1 MPSPSLD
8 IDQTI
13 SAIIRRRPVLEPVLK
28 SFAPLLKARDEAA
41 SGLVPVLGASSVRL
55 PKFDRQ
61 KARAGIPLL
70 ADFPGRGLGEAIRM
84 AAEKLLPLFAE
95 QAALLPHLA
104 ALEKFFLAAAED
116 DREALLEAMLVG
128 SAESQAK
135 IAEKNGLPPAV
146 LNYVA
151 EFVISA
157 VLRALAA
164 ATDEANPWDEE
175 AAWRQ
180 GYCPV
185 CGSFPSIAWLDRP
198 KADEKNAFLAGGGG
212 KKHYH
217 CQLCGSNWAFRRSA
231 CPACEKEGSET
242 MEILRETDSHGERID
257 WCAHCRTYCPT
268 IDLREV
274 FDTPN
279 MDAMAPGMMH
289 LDIVASRNRL
299 QPLKYSFWNMF

>member
-41 SGLVPVLGASSVRL
+41 SGLVPVLGAASVRL

-95 QAALLPHLA
+95 QAALQPHLA

-198 KADEKNAFLAGGGG
+198 FWPAGAAKNTIIASCAAQTGRSGAAPAPPVKKKAPKQWKYCAKRTPTVNGLTGAPIAG
-212 KKHYH
+212 
-217 CQLCGSNWAFRRSA
+217 
-231 CPACEKEGSET
+231 P
-242 MEILRETDSHGERID
+242 I
-257 WCAHCRTYCPT
+257 
-268 IDLREV
+268 
-274 FDTPN
+274 
-279 MDAMAPGMMH
+279 AP
-289 LDIVASRNRL
+289 
-299 QPLKYSFWNMF
+299 Q

>member
-1 MPSPSLD
+1 MASPSLD

-41 SGLVPVLGASSVRL
+41 AGLISVLRAASIRL
-55 PKFDRQ
+55 PKFDTQ
-61 KARAGIPLL
+61 KAKAGIPLL
-70 ADFPGRGLGEAIRM
+70 ADFPGRRLGEPIRM

-95 QAALLPHLA
+95 QEALRPHLA
-104 ALEKFFLAAAED
+104 ALEKFFLGAAEE
-116 DREALLEAMLVG
+116 DRESLLEAMLVG
-128 SAESQAK
+128 STESMAK
-135 IAEKNGLPPAV
+135 IAEKNNLPPAV

-157 VLRALAA
+157 VLRALVA
-164 ATDEANPWDEE
+164 EAGEENPWDEE

-198 KADEKNAFLAGGGG
+198 KVDEKNAFLAGGGG

-217 CQLCGSNWAFRRSA
+217 CPLCGSNWTFRRSA

-257 WCAHCRTYCPT
+257 WCTHCKTYCPT

-279 MDAMAPGMMH
+279 MDVMAPGMMH
-289 LDIVASRNRL
+289 LDIVASQKKL

>member
-1 MPSPSLD
+1 MASPSLD

-28 SFAPLLKARDEAA
+28 GFAPLLKARDEMAAELIPVLRAA
-41 SGLVPVLGASSVRL
+41 SIRL
-55 PKFDRQ
+55 PQFDRQ
-61 KARAGIPLL
+61 KAGIPLL
-70 ADFPGRGLGEAIRM
+70 ADFPTRGLGEPIRM

-95 QAALLPHLA
+95 QEALQPHIA
-104 ALEKFFLAAAED
+104 ALEKFFLGPDAEE
-116 DREALLEAMLVG
+116 REALLAAILVG
-128 SAESQAK
+128 STESFSK
-135 IAEKNGLPPAV
+135 IAEKNDVPPAV

-157 VLRALAA
+157 VLRTLATKA
-164 ATDEANPWDEE
+164 PDAENPWDEE

-185 CGSFPSIAWLDRP
+185 CGTYPSIAWLDRP
-198 KADEKNAFLAGGGG
+198 KVDEKNAFLAGGGG

-217 CQLCGSNWAFRRSA
+217 CPMCGSNWAFRRSS

-242 MEILRETDSHGERID
+242 IEILRETDSHGERID
-257 WCAHCRTYCPT
+257 WCTHCKTYCPT

-279 MDAMAPGMMH
+279 MDVMAPGMMH
-289 LDIVASRNRL
+289 LDIVASRMKL
-299 QPLKYSFWNMF
+299 QPLRYSFWNIF